1 MLEFLPDETEV
12 LLWNG
17 NNVPYLRQNLL
28 GTTSEH
34 EVLKVIDMS
43 NNNIQEISGKAFHK
57 VGSVEI
63 LILNHNDLRI
73 SGEQSHPRL
82 LTNFYN
88 LKELHLINAF
98 TELIDSKY
106 YLDDLFTILLTS
118 ADEGNTALNKLHLE
132 QNEIW

>member
-1 MLEFLPDETEV
+1 M
-12 LLWNG
+12 
-17 NNVPYLRQNLL
+17 
-28 GTTSEH
+28 
-34 EVLKVIDMS
+34 
-43 NNNIQEISGKAFHK
+43 
-57 VGSVEI
+57 GSVEI

-82 LTNFYN
+82 LTNFYS

-118 ADEGNTALNKLHLE
+118 TDEGNTALKKLHLE